1 MNIYGQVNLEE
12 YRQSII
18 DSFSTYQEI
27 YGIRG
32 IYCHLDWCEDGI
44 RRAKEAKT
52 LTELEMIDDKIK
64 RAWDAI
70 SD

>member
-1 MNIYGQVNLEE
+1 MKQVNLEE
-12 YRQSII
+12 YRQIII
-18 DSFSTYQEI
+18 DDYVAYDVL
-27 YGIRG
+27 YGDFYYSKG
-32 IYCHLDWCEDGI
+32 WCYDGI